1 MEPSIISKGRYK
13 YVHDVKMGPP
23 EAIDIHHIIFES
35 RAAVYLAF
43 FRYALLFAIV
53 ALLLLF
59 QNTMSFSRLLTP
71 DNPVSIVLWSFT
83 FASFV
88 VRQLLRKQV
97 EKGTVIILPAF
108 GIQLETSY
116 RSGTTVRRFVP
127 MGKILKPVLSECL
140 TPVTCYW
147 SMSLILRGEEELLLV
162 FKELYPPVTM
172 LVPIW
177 KAVCGAINDEKRT
190 PKQ

>member
-1 MEPSIISKGRYK
+1 MESSMISKGRYK

-35 RAAVYLAF
+35 RGAVYLAF

-53 ALLLLF
+53 ALLLF
-59 QNTMSFSRLLTP
+59 QNTMSFPQLLTP

-83 FASFV
+83 FASLL

-127 MGKILKPVLSECL
+127 MGKILKPVLNECL

-147 SMSLILRGEEELLLV
+147 SLSLILRGEEELLLV